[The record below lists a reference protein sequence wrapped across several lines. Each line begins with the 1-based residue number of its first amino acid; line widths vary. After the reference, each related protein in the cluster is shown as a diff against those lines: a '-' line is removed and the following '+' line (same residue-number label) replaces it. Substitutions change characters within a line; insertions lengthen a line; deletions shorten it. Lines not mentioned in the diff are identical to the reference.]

1 MTIRYCKLF
10 DHVYVVLQSKIEE
23 FRFLQYQALSEEEL
37 WNYCID
43 RKWRKREIESLSIAE
58 VVATIFELTPS
69 EVLNYHRFVSHQAL
83 DLQSE
88 LTAVLFNIENSK
100 IELG

>member
-1 MTIRYCKLF
+1 MTIRYKELF
-10 DHVYVVLQSKIEE
+10 DHVDVVLQSKLEE
-23 FRFLQYQALSEEEL
+23 FHFLQYQSLTEEEL

-43 RKWRKREIESLSIAE
+43 RKWRKKEIASLSISE
-58 VVATIFELTPS
+58 IVATIFDLTAS

-88 LTAVLFNIENSK
+88 LAAVLFNSGNADI
-100 IELG
+100 